1 MTQKILKFS
10 ATWCG
15 PCKALSE
22 SLKNIE
28 MNIPIEEVDID
39 SNEQLTSE
47 YNIRSVPTLIYL
59 KDGYEVSRHSGFQS
73 ISNIQ
78 KWISDNA

>member
-22 SLKNIE
+22 SLKTADLD
-28 MNIPIEEVDID
+28 IPVEEVDID
-39 SNEQLTSE
+39 SNEQLTAE

-59 KDGYEVSRHSGFQS
+59 KDGYEVSRHTGFNS
-73 ISNIQ
+73 ISEIQ
-78 KWISDNA
+78 KWIASN